1 MISKKSRKVVAALL
15 IGATVCASGTFAY
28 FNAKTDLKNIE
39 GVANDA
45 QKTLNITNG
54 KIAIQGKLAGEHA
67 TSVTSLWGY
76 DVAKVSTVNAM
87 ALLDEDGVKSI
98 KERLGLSTDTTVKD
112 DDGKDIPAYSGD
124 VLTYEDVAGDSA
136 YIQKH
141 RSPDI
146 AYIANATSGGVIKD
160 KEYKFD
166 GEDVLIGGT
175 TLQRASIGAKVSGRV
190 IKARPGDAFV
200 LGGADLKDSTKIDS
214 AGITIDNQSN
224 LTTKIGIR
232 LNKGNDGGNSVK
244 AQLNSMLK
252 NGWKVYIKVT
262 NPLPVDKDG
271 NPTNPGISPYADWT
285 QITEDSFNDAD
296 DKLTCAV
303 ATVKPGEAAPT
314 LQMRVE
320 LPLIETG
327 NAYQDLATGNGL
339 TGTNGTDAFDI
350 TNLFEI
356 VATQENNPGWNED
369 GSIDNP
375 VTSSSTTTPAPY
387 KQN

>member
-76 DVAKVSTVNAM
+76 DVAKVSSVKAM
-87 ALLDEDGVKSI
+87 VGNGDAI
-98 KERLGLSTDTTVKD
+98 KDIKARLGLSTDTTVTNPS
-112 DDGKDIPAYSGD
+112 GGPDIPAYSETP
-124 VLTYEDVAGDSA
+124 LTYEKIVSDTD
-136 YIQKH
+136 YIAKH

-146 AYIANATSGGVIKD
+146 AYIASVTSGSIVAD
-160 KEYKFD
+160 QEYKLT
-166 GEDVLIGGT
+166 GTDVTINGT
-175 TLQRASIGAKVSGRV
+175 TLQRANIGAKVLGKV
-190 IKARPGDAFV
+190 INARPGDAFV
-200 LGGADLKDSTKIDS
+200 LGGADLNDPTKIDS
-214 AGITIDNQSN
+214 TGITIDNQSN

-232 LNKGNDGGNSVK
+232 LNKGSDNGAAVK
-244 AQLNSMLK
+244 AQLNSMLA
-252 NGWKVYIKVT
+252 NGWKVYVKVT
-262 NPLPVDKDG
+262 NPLSTPANK
-271 NPTNPGISPYADWT
+271 GIDPYSDWT
-285 QITEDSFNDAD
+285 QITADSFDSAD
-296 DKLTCAV
+296 DTLTCAV
-303 ATVKPGEAAPT
+303 ATVEPGDAAPT

-327 NAYQDLATGNGL
+327 NQYQDLSTGNGL
-339 TGTNGTDAFDI
+339 TGNAGTDAFDI
-350 TNLFEI
+350 TNMFEI

-369 GSIDNP
+369 GSTKP
-375 VTSSSTTTPAPY
+375 TVTASSTTTPAPY
-387 KQN
+387 N